1 MNPDKKIQPQNVLN
15 YNLAQAATQ
24 FILTLPSEK
33 RTKAQQEIYK
43 FVRWFGETLPLS
55 KLTIPEV
62 ENYTQQIRPT
72 TPEMVEK
79 LVTIKTFLNYAYKHG
94 LTTTNLANSIK
105 VKKILPKVSS
115 PKSPNYSKVMLTP
128 DGYANL
134 QAELESLKKE
144 RPRIAEELQK
154 AAADKDLRENAPF
167 EAIKEYQGQV
177 EARIRELEA
186 VLENAVIVNSQQ
198 ESNQE
203 IALGDVIKLKNLTT
217 GETVTY
223 ILVDSNEANP
233 WAGKISIASPMGQAL
248 LGKTEGQKVEVKAP
262 AGVLLYQIEAILRG
276 GQTQDIN
283 NK

>member
-1 MNPDKKIQPQNVLN
+1 MNPDKKIQPKNLLN
-15 YNLAQAATQ
+15 YNLTQAATQ
-24 FILTLPSEK
+24 FLLTLPSEK
-33 RTKAQQEIYK
+33 RAKAQQEIYK

-55 KLTIPEV
+55 KLSIPEV

-79 LVTIKTFLNYAYKHG
+79 LVTIKIFLNYAYKHG
-94 LTTTNLANSIK
+94 LTSTNLANSIK
-105 VKKILPKVSS
+105 VKKTLPKAGS
-115 PKSPNYSKVMLTP
+115 PKSPNYSKAMLTR

-134 QAELESLKKE
+134 RAELESLKRE

-167 EAIKEYQGQV
+167 EAVKEYQGQV

-198 ESNQE
+198 EGNQE
-203 IALGDVIKLKNLTT
+203 IALGDVVKLKNLMT
-217 GETVTY
+217 GETLTY

-233 WAGKISIASPMGQAL
+233 WAGKISIASPVGQAL
-248 LGKTEGQKVEVKAP
+248 LGKTEGQKIEVKAP
-262 AGVLLYQIEAILRG
+262 AGVLFYQIEAILRDS
-276 GQTQDIN
+276 QTQDIS

>member
-1 MNPDKKIQPQNVLN
+1 MSPDKKIQPPNLLN
-15 YNLAQAATQ
+15 YSLAQAATQ

-79 LVTIKTFLNYAYKHG
+79 LVTIKNFLNYAYKHG
-94 LTTTNLANSIK
+94 LTTTNLANPIK
-105 VKKILPKVSS
+105 VKKILPKMSP

-186 VLENAVIVNSQQ
+186 VLENAVTVNSQQ

-203 IALGDVIKLKNLTT
+203 IALGDVVKLKNLTT

-223 ILVDSNEANP
+223 ILVDSSEANP
-233 WAGKISIASPMGQAL
+233 WAGKISVVSPMGQAL
-248 LGKTEGQKVEVKAP
+248 LGKTEGQTIEVKAP
-262 AGVLLYQIEAILRG
+262 AGVLLYQIETILRG